1 MTADA
6 EHARTEAIRAEVRAR
21 YPTLA
26 ALPLDELAADTD
38 RDIRA
43 LAPSIDSGQ
52 PVAQLDQLHR
62 LVCGN
67 QQALLHIADTV
78 DLASAI
84 ALLILA
90 PSVGLAIPI
99 EIGVRVAVYIARDG
113 VAVYCE
119 GWN

>member
-1 MTADA
+1 MPVDA
-6 EHARTEAIRAEVRAR
+6 EHARAEAIRAEVRAR

-26 ALPLDELAADTD
+26 AIPLQELAADTD
-38 RDIRA
+38 RDLRA
-43 LAPSIDSGQ
+43 LAPSIDSGR
-52 PVAQLDQLHR
+52 PVAQLEQLR
-62 LVCGN
+62 ALVCGH
-67 QQALLHIADTV
+67 QQSLLHIADTL

-99 EIGVRVAVYIARDG
+99 EVGVRIAVYIARDG

>member
-1 MTADA
+1 MIADA
-6 EHARTEAIRAEVRAR
+6 EDARAEAIRAEVRTR

-26 ALPLDELAADTD
+26 AIPLDELAAATD
-38 RDIRA
+38 SELRA

-52 PVAQLDQLHR
+52 PVAQLEQLHA

-67 QQALLHIADTV
+67 QQSLLHIADTV

-90 PSVGLAIPI
+90 PTVGLAIPI
-99 EIGVRVAVYIARDG
+99 EVGVRVAVYIARDG
-113 VAVYCE
+113 VAVYCK

>member
-6 EHARTEAIRAEVRAR
+6 EHARAEAIRAEVRAR
-21 YPTLA
+21 YPKLA
-26 ALPLDELAADTD
+26 AMPLEALAADTD
-38 RDIRA
+38 RNIRA
-43 LAPSIDSGQ
+43 LAPSIDGGR
-52 PVAQLDQLHR
+52 PLAQLDQLHT
-62 LVCGN
+62 LVCCN

-90 PSVGLAIPI
+90 PSVALAIPI
-99 EIGVRVAVYIARDG
+99 EVGVRIAVYIARDG

-119 GWN
+119 GWH